1 MISSTQYLEAAKVE
15 ELASQY
21 KTRGYQV
28 FMDQPSSGGNAR
40 YDLIV
45 EKDGHR
51 IAVEVKARSTLKSS
65 AHEIRELREKAIQE
79 GFDEFRLV
87 IVNPPRERS
96 IEVEGIEEILEEH
109 IIEEHFSELADLSS
123 GTSVDGVTDV
133 DIESIEVAKNG
144 LDIRGVASVDVTL
157 EYGGGSERDG
167 MSWGTSFPFTF
178 YVLLNN
184 DMKIE
189 ESEIN
194 IDVSE
199 FSE

>member
-28 FMDQPSSGGNAR
+28 SMEQPSSGGNAR

-123 GTSVDGVTDV
+123 GTSVC
-133 DIESIEVAKNG
+133 
-144 LDIRGVASVDVTL
+144 LL
-157 EYGGGSERDG
+157 Y
-167 MSWGTSFPFTF
+167 TS
-178 YVLLNN
+178 
-184 DMKIE
+184 DAADE
-189 ESEIN
+189 
-194 IDVSE
+194 
-199 FSE
+199 